1 MTTRDHRNRTTDPL
15 QSIADGRQSA
25 PSAERN
31 LQPIAEALRPI
42 LGDASGLVLEIGSGT
57 GQHAAGLAAAFPD
70 LEWQPSEDA
79 GTSLV
84 SIRAWAARSGLSN
97 LRAPIRIDAAASWP
111 DLGPLAAVLSVNVI
125 HIAPWEVAH
134 GIVQGASRA
143 LRPGGS
149 LIFYGPFKEGG
160 RHTGEGNRRFDEAL
174 RAQDPSWG
182 VRDIDDLSALA
193 RDAGFGPAEI
203 TQMPANNRLV
213 CYRRL

>member
-1 MTTRDHRNRTTDPL
+1 VTAREHRNRTTDQL

-42 LGDASGLVLEIGSGT
+42 LGKASGLALEIGSGT

-79 GTSLV
+79 GASLV

-97 LRAPIRIDAAASWP
+97 LRRPIRIDAAAPWP

-125 HIAPWEVAH
+125 HIAPWEVAR

-143 LRPGGS
+143 LGPGGS

-160 RHTGEGNRRFDEAL
+160 RHTGEGNMRFDEAL
-174 RAQDPSWG
+174 RAQDPAWG
-182 VRDIDDLSALA
+182 VRDLDDLSALA
-193 RDAGFGPAEI
+193 REAGFGPAEI

-213 CYRRL
+213 CYHRL

>member
-1 MTTRDHRNRTTDPL
+1 ME
-15 QSIADGRQSA
+15 DGRQSA

-31 LQPIAEALRPI
+31 LHPIAEALAPI

-57 GQHAAGLAAAFPD
+57 GQHAAGLAAAFPG

-79 GTSLV
+79 GVSLV

-97 LRAPIRIDAAASWP
+97 LRDPILLDAASRWP
-111 DLGPLAAVLSVNVI
+111 ELGPLAAVLSINVI
-125 HIAPWEVAH
+125 HIAPWEVAK
-134 GIVQGASRA
+134 GIVRGAAYA
-143 LRPGGS
+143 LRPGGA

-182 VRDIDDLSALA
+182 VRDIDDVSALA
-193 RDAGFGPAEI
+193 REAGFGPAEI

-213 CYRRL
+213 CYHRL